1 MTPTR
6 IASLLALTLPV
17 AVHADEGMWTFDQ
30 APLAA
35 LAQQYNFK
43 PDAAWLEHLRLA
55 AVNLGG
61 ASASFVSK
69 NGLVLTNHHVA
80 LGCVQD
86 LSDAAHDFV
95 KKGFSAATPSAERRC
110 PGLEASVLV
119 GIEDVTARIR
129 AASTQGSETER
140 AAARRAEI
148 AAIEKG
154 CKATAGQSCK
164 VVTLYQGAAYHLYR
178 SERYDDVRLVFAPE
192 FQAAFFGGDP
202 DNFVYPRYA
211 YDMSLVRVW
220 RDGKPVK
227 PKSWLHWKDAG
238 PAEGEL
244 LFVAGHPGRT
254 QRLLTASQLG
264 FLRDVSNP
272 LRLAAYE
279 RRIKALKAFAASSPE
294 AARRAAD
301 SIFGQENGYKSTR
314 GAQDSLVTT
323 DLLARKEQAEKALRS
338 QSAGKVEGDPWAE
351 VDAVLA
357 KARPRAKADALQSF
371 DRQGLLGIAGHLVQL
386 AAERAKPN
394 GERLPEYRDALLP
407 RLVGSLT
414 ATAPYYKDLEQVLLL
429 DRLDQAT
436 SELGADHPYS
446 KTLAGHSA
454 DGKAFLAQAIAQTKL
469 DDPAE
474 RRRLIDG
481 GASAIAASTDPLIAL
496 ARALDPL
503 VRETRHFEE
512 DEQVAP
518 LARAA
523 ERIEAARY
531 AVYGSSVAPDAT
543 GTLRFSYGTARGYDW
558 YGFTVPWKTTVAGLF
573 DRSASFDGKT
583 PFDLAPK
590 WKAAQKKLDPAT
602 PMDYV
607 LTADIVGGNSGSPV
621 VNRQGE
627 LVGLIFD
634 GNPSSLANYYVYGD
648 RTERALAVHPKLI
661 SEGLDKVYG
670 AKAALRE
677 LRGR

>member
-1 MTPTR
+1 MKPTR
-6 IASLLALTLPV
+6 IASLLALTLPL
-17 AVHADEGMWTFDQ
+17 AAHADEGMWTFD
-30 APLAA
+30 APPLAA
-35 LAQQYNFK
+35 LASQHQFK
-43 PDAAWLEHLRLA
+43 PDAGWLEGLRLA

-95 KKGFSAATPSAERRC
+95 KKGFSAGTLSAERRC
-110 PGLEASVLV
+110 PGLEATVLV
-119 GIEDVTARIR
+119 SIEDVTARIR
-129 AASTQGSETER
+129 AASAQGSEAER

-148 AAIEKG
+148 AAIEKD
-154 CKATAGQSCK
+154 CKAAPGQSCK

-211 YDMSLVRVW
+211 YDMSLVRVY

-227 PKSWLHWKDAG
+227 PRSWLRWNDAG

-264 FLRDVSNP
+264 FLRDVINP

-279 RRIKALKAFAASSPE
+279 RRIAALKAYAATSPE

-301 SIFGQENGYKSTR
+301 SIFGLENGYKSTR
-314 GAQDSLVTT
+314 GAQDSLVNT
-323 DLLARKEQAEKALRS
+323 DMLARKTEAEKTLRAR
-338 QSAGKVEGDPWAE
+338 SAGKVEGDPWAE
-351 VDAVLA
+351 VDAALA
-357 KARPRAKADALQSF
+357 KAGPRAKADALQSF

-386 AAERAKPN
+386 AAERVKPN

-407 RLVGSLT
+407 RLTGSLT

-429 DRLDQAT
+429 DRLDQAK
-436 SELGADHPYS
+436 SELGADHPYTR
-446 KTLAGHSA
+446 TLAGNSA
-454 DGKAFLAQAIAQTKL
+454 DGKAALVQAIAQTKL

-474 RRRLIDG
+474 RRRLLDG
-481 GASAIAASTDPLIAL
+481 GAAAIAASTDPLIVL

-503 VRETRHFEE
+503 VRETRRFEE

-531 AVYGSSVAPDAT
+531 AAFGSSVAPDAT
-543 GTLRFSYGTARGYDW
+543 GTLRFSYGTAKGYDW

-573 DRSASFDGKT
+573 DRAASFDGKT

-621 VNRQGE
+621 VNARGE

-634 GNPSSLANYYVYGD
+634 GNQSSLANYYVYGE

-661 SEGLDKVYG
+661 TEGLDKVYG
-670 AKAALRE
+670 AKAILRE